1 MYGMLWAYASVFSS
15 ALLIYLDFGPA
26 AYYVYLLLF
35 ACIVC
40 PMSCAELTEQKSMQ
54 LVLAWCRV
62 IMVVFMVVTVL
73 LAFGND
79 NEPFGVGTK
88 NPDFASNMVKFKGLH
103 LILPVAVYAN
113 AFHHSIP
120 TLSEPVADK
129 TKLVSI
135 FSTTL
140 GCCFISYAIIGSV
153 LAVYFGNEISAS
165 ANTNWNAF
173 GHFHNGFGP
182 FIGRAVAIY
191 IIIFP
196 ALDVASAF
204 PLNAVTL
211 GNSLVSA
218 VYGTVSPPRT
228 TVVLFRLVAAIP
240 PIIGA
245 SVVSDLGK
253 ITDYTGISG
262 MAICFIFPAL
272 LGLYSEKYFFE
283 RRIPSKTVYSSS
295 FTHRYVALVLFVFSV
310 AIFMYSIIS
319 LALHE

>member
-1 MYGMLWAYASVFSS
+1 MYGMLWAYSSVFSN
-15 ALLIYLDFGPA
+15 ALLMYLNFGPS
-26 AYYVYLLLF
+26 AYYVYLALF

-40 PMSCAELTEQKSMQ
+40 PLSCAELTEQKTVQMI
-54 LVLAWCRV
+54 LAWCRV
-62 IMVVFMVVTVL
+62 IMVVFMVATVS

-79 NEPFGVGTK
+79 NEPFGEGTK
-88 NPDFASNMVKFKGLH
+88 NPDFSSNMIKFEGLH
-103 LILPVAVYAN
+103 LILPVSVYAN

-140 GCCFISYAIIGSV
+140 GCCFVSYTIIGSV
-153 LAVYFGNEISAS
+153 LAIYFGNEISSS
-165 ANTNWNAF
+165 ANTNWSAF
-173 GHFHNGFGP
+173 GSFHRGTGSFL
-182 FIGRAVAIY
+182 GRLVAMY
-191 IIIFP
+191 IIMFP

-211 GNSLVSA
+211 GNSLVAA
-218 VYGTVSPPRT
+218 VYGSSVPSRAVIVT
-228 TVVLFRLVAAIP
+228 FRLLAAIP

-245 SVVSDLGK
+245 SIVSDLGK

-272 LGLYSEKYFFE
+272 LGLFSEKYFFD
-283 RRIPSKTVYSSS
+283 RRLSSKSIYSSLL
-295 FTHRYVALVLFVFSV
+295 THRYVAILLFLFSV
-310 AIFMYSIIS
+310 TIFMYSIIS
-319 LALHE
+319 LILHE

>member
-15 ALLIYLDFGPA
+15 ALLIYLDFGPS

-35 ACIVC
+35 ALIVC
-40 PMSCAELTEQKSMQ
+40 PMSCAELTEQKNVQ
-54 LVLAWCRV
+54 IALAWCRV
-62 IMVVFMVVTVL
+62 VMVVFMVITVIV
-73 LAFGND
+73 AFSSD
-79 NEPFGVGTK
+79 DEPFGDNTK
-88 NPDFASNMVKFKGLH
+88 NHDYSSNMIKIEGLH

-113 AFHHSIP
+113 AFHHSLP

-129 TKLVSI
+129 TKLVPI

-140 GCCFISYAIIGSV
+140 ACCFISYAIIGTV
-153 LAVYFGNEISAS
+153 LAIYFGSEISSS
-165 ANTNWNAF
+165 ANTNWHTYGNIH
-173 GHFHNGFGP
+173 GGFGP
-182 FIGRAVAIY
+182 SLARLVAIY

-211 GNSLVSA
+211 GNSFVSA
-218 VYGTVSPPRT
+218 LYGTTAPPRY
-228 TVVLFRLVAAIP
+228 VIVSFRLAAAIP

-253 ITDYTGISG
+253 ITDYTGVSG

-272 LGLYSEKYFFE
+272 LGLYSEKYFYD
-283 RRIPSKTVYSSS
+283 RRLPCKTLYSSA
-295 FTHRYVALVLFVFSV
+295 FTNRYVAIILFIMST
-310 AIFMYSIIS
+310 ALLTYSLSS
-319 LALHE
+319 LILF

>member
-54 LVLAWCRV
+54 LTLAWCRV
-62 IMVVFMVVTVL
+62 IMVLFMVSTVL
-73 LAFGND
+73 LAFGNEH
-79 NEPFGVGTK
+79 EPFGEGTK
-88 NPDFASNMVKFKGLH
+88 NPDFASNLVKFEGLH
-103 LILPVAVYAN
+103 LILPIAVYAN

-129 TKLVSI
+129 RKLVSI

-140 GCCFISYAIIGSV
+140 GCCFVSYAIIGSV
-153 LAVYFGNEISAS
+153 LAIYFGDEISPS
-165 ANTNWNAF
+165 ANTNWNAY
-173 GHFHNGFGP
+173 GKFHDGFGP
-182 FIGRAVAIY
+182 FVGRIVAIY
-191 IIIFP
+191 VIIFP

-218 VYGTVSPPRT
+218 FYGTETPSRSVVVS
-228 TVVLFRLVAAIP
+228 FRLLAAIP

-245 SVVSDLGK
+245 SIVSDLGT

-272 LGLYSEKYFFE
+272 LGLCSEKYFFD
-283 RRIPSKTVYSSS
+283 RRISSKTLYSSV
-295 FTHRYVALVLFVFSV
+295 FTHRYVAILLLLSSF
-310 AIFMYSIIS
+310 AIMMYSIIS
-319 LALHE
+319 LALYE

>member
-1 MYGMLWAYASVFSS
+1 MLWAYASVFSS
-15 ALLIYLDFGPA
+15 ALLIYLDFGPS

-35 ACIVC
+35 ASIVC

-54 LVLAWCRV
+54 LALAWCRV
-62 IMVVFMVVTVL
+62 LMVVLMVTTVL
-73 LAFGND
+73 FAFGSNG
-79 NEPFGVGTK
+79 EPFGEGTQ
-88 NPDFASNMVKFKGLH
+88 NPDYSSNMVKFGGLH

-129 TKLVSI
+129 KQLVAI

-140 GCCFISYAIIGSV
+140 GCCFISYAIIGTV
-153 LAVYFGNEISAS
+153 LAVYFGEEISSS
-165 ANTNWNAF
+165 ANTNWDAY
-173 GHFHNGFGP
+173 GHFQHGFSS
-182 FIGRAVAIY
+182 FCGRVVAIY

-218 VYGTVSPPRT
+218 LYGPTAPAPSRI
-228 TVVLFRLVAAIP
+228 VVVFFRLMAAIP

-245 SVVSDLGK
+245 SIMSDLGK
-253 ITDYTGISG
+253 ITDYTGVSG

-272 LGLYSEKYFFE
+272 LGLYSEKYFFD
-283 RRIPSKTVYSSS
+283 RRIPSKTVYSSI
-295 FTHRYVALVLFVFSV
+295 FTHRYVAVILLVSSV
-310 AIFMYSIIS
+310 AIFVYSIVS
-319 LALHE
+319 LILHE

>member
-1 MYGMLWAYASVFSS
+1 VW
-15 ALLIYLDFGPA
+15 P
-26 AYYVYLLLF
+26 
-35 ACIVC
+35 
-40 PMSCAELTEQKSMQ
+40 EQKSLQ
-54 LVLAWCRV
+54 LTLAWCRV
-62 IMVVFMVVTVL
+62 IMVVFMVTTVL

-79 NEPFGVGTK
+79 NEPFGEGTK
-88 NPDFASNMVKFKGLH
+88 NPDFASNMVKFEGLH

-129 TKLVSI
+129 TQLVSI
-135 FSTTL
+135 FTTTL

-153 LAVYFGNEISAS
+153 LAVYFGNEISSS
-165 ANTNWNAF
+165 ANTNWHAF
-173 GHFHNGFGP
+173 GHFHQGMGP
-182 FIGRAVAIY
+182 FCGRLVAIY
-191 IIIFP
+191 IIVFP

-218 VYGTVSPPRT
+218 LYGTAVPSR
-228 TVVLFRLVAAIP
+228 TVVVSFRLIAAIP

-245 SVVSDLGK
+245 SIVSDLGK

-272 LGLYSEKYFFE
+272 LGLYSEKYFFD
-283 RRIPSKTVYSSS
+283 RRIPSKTVYSSV
-295 FTHRYVALVLFVFSV
+295 FTHRYVAIVLFVLSAAMF
-310 AIFMYSIIS
+310 AYSIVS
-319 LALHE
+319 LVLQEE